1 MVGSDKL
8 ESVISRLVGDHCT
21 SAGWS
26 GDETPTI
33 LTANDYCDLC

>member
-8 ESVISRLVGDHCT
+8 ESVISRLVGT